1 MKAETGKKNEKWMFV
16 RIWLRVG
23 GPVLSVTAIVLYF
36 LLYMV
41 LISIESLGGSRVERN
56 VSLTVWPIFIWQGF
70 CLTGTAGRSRVQPW
84 SITLMRTM
92 SASHSTI
99 RWRR

>member
-36 LLYMV
+36 L
-41 LISIESLGGSRVERN
+41 
-56 VSLTVWPIFIWQGF
+56 
-70 CLTGTAGRSRVQPW
+70 
-84 SITLMRTM
+84 
-92 SASHSTI
+92 
-99 RWRR
+99 